1 MQDEAVAHF
10 VLVTGADAKTA
21 EGLIEACNGDLESAI
36 QLYFDTQAG
45 SAHHS
50 DEALAR
56 SLQQHTSSAQDGPS
70 DLSAEIRAPIPI
82 MKDTLYGEGAQHM
95 LRHHSKSRISER
107 SSAQDVNAFR
117 DFQAE
122 GRGPSGATS
131 SSGLASL
138 FKAPSALMFQGTI
151 DEAKAKA
158 VQEGKWL
165 MVNVQSN
172 SEFASHQLNRDT
184 WSDPTVSS
192 ILLGSF
198 VFWQVTD
205 SSDMG
210 SRFMT
215 SYRIDSVTELP
226 VTLILDPITGA
237 KQRQFLG
244 FIEPQRPANNKETSS
259 LPRRLRSLPSAD
271 FRLAEDLVPFMD
283 HDIHHPSAHKL
294 ATQHKRKQTQH
305 QPPSKKVMTE
315 EDELRMALAM
325 SVEGISQPQ
334 ASTSAPAN
342 VTAQAPAAASGPA
355 PVPSSPAKASHNGM
369 RERENASAIA
379 NGAAHQA
386 PDEASVIAD
395 AKARLPSEPGS
406 SDPNG
411 CRIAIRLPSGDR
423 LTRTFSKTD
432 SVSALADYCMSEAP
446 GAANRP
452 FKLMQAFP
460 GDAWLSTSL
469 LHDAVSIQSP
479 THTLSLPFIAS
490 SIPLFSLQGACL
502 SQESD
507 AYSSSPT

>member
-244 FIEPQRPANNKETSS
+244 FIEPQR
-259 LPRRLRSLPSAD
+259 
-271 FRLAEDLVPFMD
+271 LAEDLVPFMD

-411 CRIAIRLPSGDR
+411 CRIGEPFHCFLHF
-423 LTRTFSKTD
+423 L
-432 SVSALADYCMSEAP
+432 SEIIEL
-446 GAANRP
+446 
-452 FKLMQAFP
+452 K
-460 GDAWLSTSL
+460 SL
-469 LHDAVSIQSP
+469 LHFLV
-479 THTLSLPFIAS
+479 
-490 SIPLFSLQGACL
+490 LF
-502 SQESD
+502 
-507 AYSSSPT
+507 